1 MPPSVSTDTELAV
14 QLIDEIDQTVKQAEE
29 EGEPLEIDPARS
41 RLFELFVMAH
51 GAGLLDQ
58 DGPADL
64 SADGLCSTL
73 SDRWGLRE
81 AALESTAN
89 QSRLPPD
96 QLARMRSLWSV
107 MRMWME
113 WTYAWSRWDEFH
125 RDVPAS

>member
-1 MPPSVSTDTELAV
+1 MSQSVSTDTDLAA
-14 QLIDEIDQTVKQAEE
+14 QIIDEIDRIVKQVVES
-29 EGEPLEIDPARS
+29 GEPLEVDPARA
-41 RLFELFVMAH
+41 RLFELFVTAH
-51 GAGLLDQ
+51 GAGLLDEE
-58 DGPADL
+58 GPADL

-81 AALESTAN
+81 AALESTAR

-96 QLARMRSLWSV
+96 QLTRMRSLWSV

-125 RDVPAS
+125 RDAAAS